1 MPYTFCLL
9 AFIGGSTFST
19 LTADSLLQ
27 EKKLDQPDRAEAS
40 YEPRPAESQPAK
52 DRVDRI
58 KRIPSTQA
66 APPASRSVGSRP
78 RIAREDLVLLVKNA
92 RRAFRATVKGLPER
106 SSGYHPPELAGMK
119 GIIHLTL
126 RSHGIALAEAESAE
140 MDVVDASVAAGT
152 LLGRAALERKAEHGF
167 GARLD
172 DGGDAL
178 GIEFEWLGDRETL
191 TMAYYGEGGVWT
203 DALLH
208 AFEPAVEGIGVEFRG
223 KRGWT
228 RPAEIISLNYSPD
241 LALAAAERKVG
252 LRHVSKVR
260 VPKDIRYFRFWTV
273 HLWQRAARASPVE
286 LIRGSTRVSP
296 LRSEDAALV
305 RDRID
310 AAIDRM
316 GRYLH
321 YRQNSGGGFSHEF
334 APGAD
339 RYNSGNSARVQ
350 LRALDGLA
358 AYAAWCGRPEVV
370 VDARRGIDV
379 FRPYL
384 EAMSVRSVDEAGETT
399 QKPAGQVLV
408 LPGHG
413 GQLEITARL
422 LSAMLT
428 LDPVPS
434 RSLDAKQDDSKKDDT
449 QSGDELIAALLAA
462 QTDEGRFAMV
472 FDEDKAGGKASDSPA
487 PRDLESS
494 LALMTLARVF
504 ARRLAP
510 SSASIDDGSK
520 PSGIDSARVDRS
532 ILRCLSY
539 YRRGKHP
546 ELAPAS
552 ASFLARGFAHH
563 YARTNDARLSDFV
576 FDVADRLTLLQ
587 LHEDNC
593 RYPEL
598 FGAINVREPGLVGVD
613 TAIYLAVLADAL
625 VLAERVGDAQRVKRY
640 RAATLSAVR
649 FVLQLEV
656 REIGCYFIRSPRD
669 ALGGVR
675 TALWNSRI
683 RVDHCAN
690 AVVAL
695 IDARRA
701 LYGDRD

>member
-1 MPYTFCLL
+1 MSITLFLL
-9 AFIGGSTFST
+9 AFIGGSTFSAPT
-19 LTADSLLQ
+19 TDSILQ
-27 EKKLDQPDRAEAS
+27 ERKLDHSDRAGAS
-40 YEPRPAESQPAK
+40 QDPPPAESQPAK
-52 DRVDRI
+52 DRADRV

-66 APPASRSVGSRP
+66 APPASRSDDFKP
-78 RIAREDLVLLVKNA
+78 PIAREDLVLLLKNA
-92 RRAFRATVKGLPER
+92 RRAFRATVMGLPER
-106 SSGYHPPELAGMK
+106 SAGYHPPELADMK

-152 LLGRAALERKAEHGF
+152 LLGRAALDRKADRGF

-172 DGGDAL
+172 SGGDDL
-178 GIEFEWLGDRETL
+178 GLEFEWLGDRETL
-191 TMAYYGEGGVWT
+191 TMAYYGEGGVWS

-296 LRSEDAALV
+296 LGGEDAASA
-305 RDRID
+305 RDRLD

-358 AYAAWCGRPEVV
+358 AYAAWCGRADVV

-384 EAMSVRSVDEAGETT
+384 EPMSVRSVDEAGKTI
-399 QKPAGQVLV
+399 QKSAGQVLV

-428 LDPVPS
+428 LNDVS
-434 RSLDAKQDDSKKDDT
+434 LRSMAAEKDNAKKDDSK
-449 QSGDELIAALLAA
+449 SRDELIAALLAA
-462 QTDEGRFAMV
+462 QTDKGMFAMA
-472 FDEDKAGGKASDSPA
+472 FDQDEAGGKTSEGPGS
-487 PRDLESS
+487 RDIESS

-504 ARRLAP
+504 ARRQSPASAP
-510 SSASIDDGSK
+510 IDDGSN
-520 PSGIDSARVDRS
+520 PIGIDSARVDRS
-532 ILRCLSY
+532 ILLCLSH
-539 YRRGKHP
+539 YRLENRP
-546 ELAPAS
+546 ELAPVS

-576 FDVADRLTLLQ
+576 FDVADRLALLQ
-587 LHEDNC
+587 LNEDNC
-593 RYPEL
+593 RYSEL
-598 FGAINVREPGLVGVD
+598 FGAINVREPGLIGAD
-613 TAIYLAVLADAL
+613 TANYLAVLADAL
-625 VLAERVGDAQRVKRY
+625 VLAGRVGDTQRVKRY

-669 ALGGVR
+669 VLGGVR
-675 TALWNSRI
+675 MAPWNSRI

-695 IDARRA
+695 IHARQA